1 MFSIDAACFTTVLVG
16 LFVVFR
22 RADRRGSF
30 PPAGWI
36 ALGMILLAE
45 VLVYFAIPGVA
56 TVFMPIAMTAYVV
69 AVDSAVYAVRGRSLM
84 RTNPD
89 AFVWIATLSIFLWVI
104 FEIYNQSIAAWHYG
118 GLPNNESRYLLLGW
132 SFAMIWPAVIGTA
145 DFLRATIWPVRTE
158 QPLAAMRPVALWAA
172 LGIACLALP
181 AVLAH
186 VDSGVP
192 LFALVVLGSL
202 ALLDPLNCRA
212 GRPSVWGHWQML
224 YSLLCAGT
232 ICGITWGFWN
242 VRAAARVYSTSAE
255 VSLFE
260 LTLASFL
267 PMALFGPAAFA
278 VYVFIASRL
287 NLPVYDLD
295 ATRE

>member
-1 MFSIDAACFTTVLVG
+1 MFSIDVACFTTVVVG

-30 PPAGWI
+30 PPAGWF

-56 TVFMPIAMTAYVV
+56 TVFMPIVMTAYVV

-145 DFLRATIWPVRTE
+145 EFLRATIWPLRNE

-181 AVLAH
+181 AVLPH
-186 VDSGVP
+186 SDIGVP
-192 LFALVVLGSL
+192 LFALVVLGSF

-224 YSLLCAGT
+224 YSLLCAGP
-232 ICGITWGFWN
+232 ICGITLGFWN
-242 VRAAARVYSTSAE
+242 VRAAARVYSTSPE
-255 VSLFE
+255 VALFE
-260 LTLASFL
+260 LPLESFL
-267 PMALFGPAAFA
+267 PMVLFGPAAFA
-278 VYVFIASRL
+278 VYVFVASRL